1 MLETHG
7 YKKLNFQHYS
17 ETKMSTI
24 IEFESTREIKKLL
37 KKPAKSKFRKGFIS
51 REFLTLM

>member
-37 KKPAKSKFRKGFIS
+37 KKPAKSKCRKGFIS